1 MAEAKKAISQA
12 QYKKL
17 WQAAKNLI
25 SEATSVRYTITVSA
39 DGWDATGTEGTSN
52 YYSNTV
58 TISDIT
64 TDTRLC
70 CIELAD
76 DYKDNADA
84 GAAYRQWSELDTA
97 MGKVIFYSSVQPT
110 ATFVVQAMEVR

>member
-1 MAEAKKAISQA
+1 
-12 QYKKL
+12 
-17 WQAAKNLI
+17 
-25 SEATSVRYTITVSA
+25 VRYTITVSA

-97 MGKVIFYSSVQPT
+97 TGKVTFYSKTKPT
-110 ATFVVQAMEVR
+110 SNFAIVALEAK